1 MRHRPFAKRSNA
13 AWLWVGLIV
22 LVVMILVG
30 CSTNQ
35 TGPTAVPT
43 SAAAIA
49 APYPAE
55 ISVAQALA
63 KRDTG
68 AFFLDVREPSEWN
81 QAHIPGSTLIP
92 LGQLDKRVNEVPRDK
107 EIVVVCRSGSRS
119 KAGRDIVKNAG
130 FTQVTCMT
138 GGLNAWQAAG
148 YPTVS
153 GP

>member
-1 MRHRPFAKRSNA
+1 MHRPFSKRSNA
-13 AWLWVGLIV
+13 AWLWLGLSV
-22 LVVMILVG
+22 LVVVMLVG

-35 TGPTAVPT
+35 ATPTVVPT

-63 KRDTG
+63 KRDAG
-68 AFFLDVREPSEWN
+68 AFFLDVREPAEWN

-92 LGQLDKRVNEVPRDK
+92 LGELEKRVNEVPHDK
-107 EIVVVCRSGSRS
+107 AVVVVCRSGTRS
-119 KAGRDIVKNAG
+119 KAGRDILKTAG
-130 FTQVTCMT
+130 FTQVTCLN

-148 YPTVS
+148 YPTVT

>member
-1 MRHRPFAKRSNA
+1 MHQPFSKRSNA
-13 AWLWVGLIV
+13 AWLWLGLSV
-22 LVVMILVG
+22 LAAVMLVG

-35 TGPTAVPT
+35 ATPTVVPT

-63 KRDTG
+63 KRDAG

-81 QAHIPGSTLIP
+81 QAHIAGSTLIP
-92 LGQLDKRVNEVPRDK
+92 LGQLEKRVTELPRDK
-107 EIVVVCRSGSRS
+107 EIVVVCHSGTRS

-138 GGLNAWQAAG
+138 GGLTAWQAAG

>member
-1 MRHRPFAKRSNA
+1 MHRPFAKRPNA

-22 LVVMILVG
+22 LVVVILVG
-30 CSTNQ
+30 CSTNPA
-35 TGPTAVPT
+35 GPTAVPT

-49 APYPAE
+49 TPYPAE

-63 KRDTG
+63 KRDAG

-81 QAHIPGSTLIP
+81 QVHLPGSTLIP
-92 LGQLDKRVNEVPRDK
+92 LGQLQQHVTELPRDK
-107 EIVVVCRSGSRS
+107 EIVVVCHSGSRS

-138 GGLNAWQAAG
+138 GGLTAWQAAG